1 MPGIFFLTVRWLARL
16 TSLAVAGT
24 FVLLMIG
31 EFVSP
36 HSSPPTHF
44 IEWFGIALMV
54 TTVVATV
61 LAWRWELLCALIALA
76 ALGGFVALIR
86 MNRYGPIYV
95 AALPNLL
102 FIVDWLGRRLIAAQ
116 PSAA

>member
-1 MPGIFFLTVRWLARL
+1 MFGIFFPTVRWLARL
-16 TSLAVAGT
+16 TSVGIAGT

-36 HSSPPTHF
+36 HSGPPTHF

-54 TTVVATV
+54 TAVVATV
-61 LAWRWELLCALIALA
+61 LAWRWELPCALIALA
-76 ALGGFVALIR
+76 ALASFVALIR

-102 FIVDWLGRRLIAAQ
+102 FIIDWVGRRLIPGR
-116 PSAA
+116 PSIA